1 MIIFTVEG
9 APVGKQRPRVCL
21 RGNRAHAFTPK
32 KTEDYERTVS
42 LRAKEAMLKGGIG
55 MYSDKVALTVGITA
69 YFPVP
74 SSWSKAKR
82 ERALTG
88 ELAHITKPDIDNVC
102 KAVMDGMSGIVY
114 GDDKQINKIECGKA
128 YSENPRVEVIVYESR
143 LNREDD

>member
-21 RGNRAHAFTPK
+21 RGGHAHAFTPK

-42 LRAKEAMLKGGIG
+42 LRAKEAMLKDGLG
-55 MYSDKVALTVGITA
+55 MYPEDVALTVGITA

-74 SSWSKAKR
+74 KSWSKSKK

-88 ELAHITKPDIDNVC
+88 ELPHMAKPDIDNVV

-114 GDDKQINKIECGKA
+114 GDDKQINKLECGKG
-128 YSENPRVEVIVYESR
+128 YSENPRVEVIVYESG
-143 LNREDD
+143 LTREDV